1 MTADEIYDGG
11 YPALRDFLEER
22 QRSFEGTDQVLP
34 RADVVL
40 APLKS
45 RLVVAPRL
53 ERLPR
58 YSASAKWQDLQIQF
72 DGAPEL
78 WCLHA
83 MVIACLRRKGP
94 PETARYLF
102 MRIWEEE
109 GQWMAETLNVRWL
122 ISAATTFAD
131 HGQTG
136 DERALG
142 MGLSVLFDMI
152 KLHDSERRLTGLTG
166 NDPFRRQGAGRVPGI
181 AFGMQGYS
189 FKGGDL
195 DKVLLA
201 RLAQLADRTP
211 RMRALA
217 QTMLNL
223 VMSERRSIF
232 ARVQMVKARRRGAQM

>member
-1 MTADEIYDGG
+1 
-11 YPALRDFLEER
+11 
-22 QRSFEGTDQVLP
+22 
-34 RADVVL
+34 
-40 APLKS
+40 
-45 RLVVAPRL
+45 
-53 ERLPR
+53 
-58 YSASAKWQDLQIQF
+58 
-72 DGAPEL
+72 
-78 WCLHA
+78 
-83 MVIACLRRKGP
+83 
-94 PETARYLF
+94 
-102 MRIWEEE
+102 
-109 GQWMAETLNVRWL
+109 MAETLNVRWL

-217 QTMLNL
+217 HTMLNL
-223 VMSERRSIF
+223 IMSERRSIF